1 MKRQII
7 ILAFLFMASNVF
19 LACKDTEREADEVE
33 IIEEDLETER
43 TDDGA
48 MDGGFGNYDEN
59 RDDQWDENEFSE
71 AYQANFSG
79 YDDDTTGDLN
89 EEEFAAATFRS
100 TDLNRDN
107 SIDRQEWD
115 EGYSTSFGDYAES
128 EDFDRFDT
136 DRSGGLSD
144 TEWST
149 GFAES
154 EWFSSYDAD
163 QDKTVNE
170 GEWTRANFSR
180 WDKNGDGF
188 LSKEEFETY
197 NRVMKRS
204 QSTATG
210 NPSEGNSP

>member
-7 ILAFLFMASNVF
+7 ILALLFTASNF
-19 LACKDTEREADEVE
+19 LLACKETEREAEEVE
-33 IIEEDLETER
+33 IIEEDREMER
-43 TDDGA
+43 VDDGA
-48 MDGGFGNYDEN
+48 MDGGFGSYDAN

-71 AYQANFSG
+71 AYQADFSG

-89 EEEFAAATFRS
+89 EEEFAGATFRS

-107 SIDRQEWD
+107 SVDRQEWD
-115 EGYSTSFGDYAES
+115 EGITTSFGDYAKK
-128 EDFDRFDT
+128 EDFDRFDS

-144 TEWST
+144 AEWST
-149 GFAES
+149 GFAQS
-154 EWFSSYDAD
+154 NWFTSYDAD
-163 QDKTVNE
+163 QDKAVNA

-197 NRVMKRS
+197 NRIMKNS
-204 QSTATG
+204 QNTASG
-210 NPSEGNSP
+210 NASQDKSQ